1 MTAVNGPSG
10 GRNDARL
17 RMVLVRLVE
26 CSALVLLLSAAHEMW
41 TAWQNA
47 GFDGF
52 LGRSGPLFLDRVW
65 SVVHNQSRGP
75 VGAALAAVLLA
86 GCLWAVSRLRPL
98 ANAPVLRVEVAVLAL
113 GGLVLDVA
121 AVAVVVVAATV
132 RYGPD
137 QGPSP
142 LGVGEDRLSVLLPVA
157 AWPLASALLYVA
169 LGGAWWLL
177 RAEPVEDEHVDEA
190 AQVGDLQQL
199 GAGERAG
206 VAEQAGGSG
215 GVGGADVPERPTR
228 SGYDD
233 YFRRR

>member
-10 GRNDARL
+10 TRDDARL

-26 CSALVLLLSAAHEMW
+26 CSALVLQLSAAHEMW

-52 LGRSGPLFLDRVW
+52 LGRSGPLLLDRVW

-75 VGAALAAVLLA
+75 VAAALAAVLLA

-98 ANAPVLRVEVAVLAL
+98 ANAAVLRVEVALLAL
-113 GGLVLDVA
+113 VGLVLEVA
-121 AVAVVVVAATV
+121 AVVVVVVAATV
-132 RYGPD
+132 RYGPH

-142 LGVGEDRLSVLLPVA
+142 LGVGDDRLSVLLPVA
-157 AWPLASALLYVA
+157 AWPVACVLLYTA
-169 LGGAWWLL
+169 LGGAWWLV
-177 RAEPVEDEHVDEA
+177 RADDVREAEESQRADRLEEEQVGATGEVVPAEA
-190 AQVGDLQQL
+190 ADG
-199 GAGERAG
+199 
-206 VAEQAGGSG
+206 
-215 GVGGADVPERPTR
+215 PTGN
-228 SGYDD
+228 GYDE